1 MFSWSRV
8 AVETTNETVFST
20 ERGPCG
26 HSMCL
31 GNPRLPVAG
40 CSRDSAAADGFF
52 FFVLDCERAQ

>member
-1 MFSWSRV
+1 V